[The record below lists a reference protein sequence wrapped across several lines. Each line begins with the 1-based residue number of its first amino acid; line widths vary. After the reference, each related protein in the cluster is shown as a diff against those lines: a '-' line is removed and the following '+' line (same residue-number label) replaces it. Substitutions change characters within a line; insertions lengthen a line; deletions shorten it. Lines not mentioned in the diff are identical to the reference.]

1 MNSPIVFNNGKNPK
15 WKYYLKHYSL
25 RLLPNFMYR
34 YRTKKLLEKAS
45 SRKDFP
51 QLMERVNY
59 YNKLEKQTPLENP
72 VSIANFRLKDINQ
85 KVYFFDAYQTLRGFP
100 EHYQFC
106 HEFGDVVHIP
116 ETPSILKSRPICH
129 NNQNSVVLKLNR
141 VRHFVYIKK
150 DKPFQQ
156 KKNKLVFR
164 GKVTYKEQRRK
175 FFEMYFN
182 HPICDLGDTQQK
194 QINPDEWKV
203 KKTSI
208 HYLLQYKF
216 ILAIEGID
224 VASNLKWVMSSNSLA
239 VMPKPSFETWFMEA
253 KLIPNYHYVEI
264 KPDFSDL
271 EERLNYYIEHD
282 DEALQIIKN
291 ANEYVKQFQDSER
304 EELISLLVMQKYFKM
319 TKTF

>member
-1 MNSPIVFNNGKNPK
+1 MSFSIVFNNGKNPK
-15 WKYYLKHYSL
+15 WKYYLKHYFL
-25 RLLPNFMYR
+25 RLLPNSIYR
-34 YRTKKLLEKAS
+34 KRAQSLLKSAN
-45 SRKDFP
+45 SRKDFN
-51 QLMERVNY
+51 QLMERVHY
-59 YNKLEKQTPLENP
+59 YNKLEKPTTLENP
-72 VSIANFRLKDINQ
+72 VSIANFKLKDIDQ

-100 EHYQFC
+100 KNYKFC

-116 ETPSILKSRPICH
+116 ETPSILKSRPISDD
-129 NNQNSVVLKLNR
+129 NQNSVVLKLNR

-150 DKPFQQ
+150 DKPFQE

-182 HPICDLGDTQQK
+182 HPMCDLGDTQQK
-194 QINPDEWKV
+194 KINPDEWKV

-208 HYLLQYKF
+208 HYLLEYKF

-253 KLIPNYHYVEI
+253 KLIPNYHYIEI

-271 EERLNYYIEHD
+271 EERLNYYIEHKE
-282 DEALQIIKN
+282 EALQIIKN
-291 ANEYVKQFQDSER
+291 ANQYVKQFQDNER

-319 TKTF
+319 TN